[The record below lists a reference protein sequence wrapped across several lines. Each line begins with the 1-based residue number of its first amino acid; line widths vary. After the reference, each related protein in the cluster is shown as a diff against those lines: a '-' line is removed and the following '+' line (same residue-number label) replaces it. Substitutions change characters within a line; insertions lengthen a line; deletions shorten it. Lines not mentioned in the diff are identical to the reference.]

1 MNTLATSD
9 TFFLQKVSNAS
20 KSLPWALPSF
30 LRNKK
35 DALVHC
41 LHILDAASSNI
52 KANWGLI
59 INSSSCFV
67 DFIYLWQF
75 ILWPV
80 VCHLSKQIIS
90 SGMIRLEKQRE
101 KKPVIKHVSGHTKW
115 WWCTVNPW
123 HEHTWLLYELTL
135 LMQPQEPWQV
145 ICDHFSRDVHLNHG
159 LCEPAKKKASHLP

>member
-1 MNTLATSD
+1 MP
-9 TFFLQKVSNAS
+9 VNACHE
-20 KSLPWALPSF
+20 LPSF

-59 INSSSCFV
+59 INAHHVLLIS
-67 DFIYLWQF
+67 FIYDNLF
-75 ILWPV
+75 YGLLFVIF
-80 VCHLSKQIIS
+80 SKQIIS

-101 KKPVIKHVSGHTKW
+101 KKPVIKHASGHTKW

-123 HEHTWLLYELTL
+123 HEHTWLLHELTL
-135 LMQPQEPWQV
+135 LVQPQRALTGNLWSFFQR
-145 ICDHFSRDVHLNHG
+145 CAFKSWSLWT
-159 LCEPAKKKASHLP
+159 C